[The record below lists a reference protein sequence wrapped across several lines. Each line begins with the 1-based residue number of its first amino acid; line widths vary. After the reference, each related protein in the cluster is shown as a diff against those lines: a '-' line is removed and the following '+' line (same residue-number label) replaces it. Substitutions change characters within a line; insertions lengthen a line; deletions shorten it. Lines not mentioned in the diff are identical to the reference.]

1 MKNNNLSITWYYT
14 IDSTNNEF
22 LRNPDVFDNMAV
34 VAADFQ
40 TAGRGQRGNVWQS
53 AEGLNLTFS
62 LFLRFSG
69 AEEALRESSFSP
81 LLASNQF
88 VISEIV
94 TLGIKDFL
102 AIHGIDAKIK
112 WPNDIYVRDKK
123 ICGILIENKLKG
135 NYLDY
140 SIVGIGLNVNETD
153 FSASLMNPVSMKIL
167 AKKDFDR
174 KECLVELLSCIQSH
188 LGNLVSSS
196 DNLKESYLASLYRF
210 NEEHDYT
217 DCSDGSAFRGKI
229 IGVSEDA
236 LLKVQ
241 LCDGTIK
248 EFAFKEIN
256 YII

>member
-1 MKNNNLSITWYYT
+1 
-14 IDSTNNEF
+14 
-22 LRNPDVFDNMAV
+22 
-34 VAADFQ
+34 
-40 TAGRGQRGNVWQS
+40 
-53 AEGLNLTFS
+53 
-62 LFLRFSG
+62 
-69 AEEALRESSFSP
+69 
-81 LLASNQF
+81 
-88 VISEIV
+88 
-94 TLGIKDFL
+94 
-102 AIHGIDAKIK
+102 
-112 WPNDIYVRDKK
+112 
-123 ICGILIENKLKG
+123 
-135 NYLDY
+135 
-140 SIVGIGLNVNETD
+140 
-153 FSASLMNPVSMKIL
+153 MKIL